1 MVDTPKPE
9 ELPLPTRVAVLEA
22 KVRLLSIVM
31 KWLIGLMVTSLLA
44 YVLGVKL

>member
-1 MVDTPKPE
+1 MVDAPKDT

-31 KWLIGLMVTSLLA
+31 KWLVGGLITSLLA
-44 YVLGVKL
+44 YIIKW

>member
-31 KWLIGLMVTSLLA
+31 KWLVGIMFTTLIAYALGL
-44 YVLGVKL
+44 KP